1 MPIEKKITFC
11 RVCEPACGLI
21 ASVENGQLVALA
33 PDKAHPITQ
42 GFACNKGIAGLEI
55 HRDPD
60 RLARPMKRGDDGA
73 FAPLSWD
80 DAASEIAQH
89 LRTIID
95 ESGPQAVAS
104 YIGNP
109 AGFNTLAGPALG
121 SFFGQLGT
129 RRSFGSGTQDCTN
142 KFAASEAVFGTSTL
156 HPVPDIAN
164 TDYLLIIGE
173 NPRVS
178 HMSFLAIADPVAELK
193 AAVKRGATVRYVN
206 PRRIEKPEAGTGE
219 VTWIKPDTDTYFLA
233 ALIHEIFAA
242 GLADEA
248 VLREHGAHVAELRAF
263 VARYPAERA
272 ARITGI
278 AAEELRAIARAFAEA
293 PAAAVHAS
301 TGLNMGR
308 QGTLAYWLV
317 QMLSFVTGNLDR
329 RGGSLYSFGFY
340 PAAKAGRVAPDR
352 EVFFDSQ
359 YGKMRRIRGSLPGN
373 LLADEIL
380 SGEPRVRALIVIA
393 GNPLLSVGG
402 GEHLRKALEQLDL
415 LVVIDLYRSATG
427 EIAHYL
433 LPSTD
438 MFERPD
444 INITGLGM
452 QYRPYVQYTD
462 AVVAPQGERKP
473 EWWIL
478 GRLEQALGFKSVL
491 DSGPVPDL
499 FGRIGHML
507 KSRGYSMEEL
517 RAEPHGIVFG
527 DLDVGRFYEE
537 WLQTPDHRVDCCPA
551 LFTEA
556 LTRAETICRELEAER
571 KDQLKLITRRD
582 AWMHNSWYHNVA
594 SMKRPGRLE
603 NPLHMNPADA
613 ARLGLADGARVECRS
628 PHGAIE
634 ATLALDADLMPG
646 VVSMTH
652 GWGHAKTGMRTA
664 RKNPG
669 VNANALLPS
678 GPGSYE
684 PLSNQAHM
692 TGIPVE
698 VSAAAGA

>member
-1 MPIEKKITFC
+1 MPIEKKTTFC
-11 RVCEPACGLI
+11 RVCEPACGLV
-21 ASVENGQLVALA
+21 ATVENGELTALA
-33 PDKAHPITQ
+33 PDKAHPVTQ
-42 GFACNKGIAGLEI
+42 GFACNKGIAGLDI

-60 RLARPMKRGDDGA
+60 RLARPLKRQPDGS
-73 FAPLSWD
+73 FAPIAWA
-80 DAASEIAQH
+80 DAPREIAER
-89 LRTIID
+89 LRRIVD
-95 ESGPQAVAS
+95 ESGPEAIAA

-109 AGFNTLAGPALG
+109 SAFNTLAGPAIG

-142 KFAASEAVFGTSTL
+142 KFAATEAVYGTATL

-164 TDYLLIIGE
+164 THYLLVIGE

-178 HMSFLAIADPVAELK
+178 HMSFLGIADPVAELK

-242 GLADEA
+242 GLANAD
-248 VLREHGAHVAELRAF
+248 VLAAHGKNVEGLRAF
-263 VARYPAERA
+263 VAQYTPERA
-272 ARITGI
+272 ARVTGI
-278 AAEELRAIARAFAEA
+278 PASELRAMARAFATA

-308 QGTLAYWLV
+308 QGTIAYWLV

-329 RGGSLYSFGFY
+329 RGGNLYSYGFY
-340 PAAKAGRVAPDR
+340 PAAKAGRFDAQR
-352 EVFFDSQ
+352 EIFFDSKW
-359 YGKMRRIRGSLPGN
+359 GKLRKIRGSLPGN

-380 SGEPRVRALIVIA
+380 SGEPRVRALVVLA

-402 GEHLRKALEQLDL
+402 GERLRKAFEQLDL
-415 LVVIDLYRSATG
+415 LVVIDLYRNATA
-427 EIAHYL
+427 EIAHYV
-433 LPSTD
+433 LPATD

-462 AVVAPQGERKP
+462 AVVAPRDERKP

-478 GRLEQALGFKSVL
+478 GRIEQELGFKSVL
-491 DSGPVPDL
+491 DAGESPDL

-507 KSRGYSMEEL
+507 KSRGHTLEEL
-517 RAEPHGIVFG
+517 RESPHGIQFG
-527 DLDVGRFYEE
+527 ELEPGRFYDE
-537 WLQTPDHRVDCCPA
+537 WIQTPDKRVDCCPPLFADA
-551 LFTEA
+551 LA
-556 LTRAETICRELEAER
+556 RAETLCRELEAER
-571 KDQLKLITRRD
+571 ADQLKLITRRD
-582 AWMHNSWYHNVA
+582 PWMHNSWYHNVER
-594 SMKRPGRLE
+594 MKRPGRLE

-613 ARLGLADGARVECRS
+613 QRLGLAEGARVTCRS
-628 PHGAIE
+628 PHGAVE
-634 ATLALDADLMPG
+634 ATLAYDADLMPG

-652 GWGHAKTGMRTA
+652 GWGHAKTGMRVA
-664 RKNPG
+664 QKHPG

-678 GPGSYE
+678 GPGSFE

-698 VSAAAGA
+698 VSAA

>member
-1 MPIEKKITFC
+1 MAIEKKTTFC
-11 RVCEPACGLI
+11 RVCEPACGLV
-21 ASVENGQLVALA
+21 ASVENGELVALA
-33 PDKAHPITQ
+33 PDRAHPITQ
-42 GFACNKGIAGLEI
+42 GFACNKGIAGLDI

-60 RLARPMKRGDDGA
+60 RLARPLKRAPDGS
-73 FAPLSWD
+73 FAAISWD
-80 DAASEIAQH
+80 DAAREVAQR
-89 LRTIID
+89 LREIID
-95 ESGPQAVAS
+95 ESGPEAVAA

-109 AGFNTLAGPALG
+109 SAFNTLAGPAMG

-142 KFAASEAVFGTSTL
+142 KFAASEAVFGTATL
-156 HPVPDIAN
+156 HPVPDIAH
-164 TDYLLIIGE
+164 TSYLLIIGE

-178 HMSFLAIADPVAELK
+178 HMSFLGIADPVAELK

-233 ALIHEIFAA
+233 ALIHEIFAT

-248 VLREHGAHVAELRAF
+248 TLRAHGNNVDGLRAF
-263 VARYPAERA
+263 VAQYPAERA

-278 AAEELRAIARAFAEA
+278 AASELRAIARAFATA

-317 QMLSFVTGNLDR
+317 QMLAFVTGNLDR
-329 RGGSLYSFGFY
+329 RGGNLYSFGFY
-340 PAAKAGRVAPDR
+340 PAAKAGRVDPKR
-352 EVFFDSQ
+352 EVFFDSP

-380 SGEPRVRALIVIA
+380 SGTPRVRALVVVA

-402 GEHLRKALEQLDL
+402 GEHLRKAFEQLDL
-415 LVVIDLYRSATG
+415 LVVIDLYRNATG
-427 EIAHYL
+427 ELAHYL
-433 LPSTD
+433 LASTD

-462 AVVAPQGERKP
+462 AVVAPRDERKP

-478 GRLEQALGFKSVL
+478 ARIEQELGFKSVL
-491 DSGPVPDL
+491 DAGPEPDL

-507 KSRGYSMEEL
+507 KSRGHSLEEL
-517 RAEPHGIVFG
+517 RASPHGIQFG
-527 DLDVGRFYEE
+527 ELEAGRFYDE
-537 WLQTPDHRVDCCPA
+537 WLQTPDSRVDCCPP
-551 LFTEA
+551 LFA
-556 LTRAETICRELEAER
+556 DGIARAETICRELEAER
-571 KDQLKLITRRD
+571 ADQLKLITRRD
-582 AWMHNSWYHNVA
+582 AWMHNSWYHNVERL
-594 SMKRPGRLE
+594 KRPGRLE
-603 NPLHMNPADA
+603 NPLHMNPGDA
-613 ARLGLADGARVECRS
+613 QRLGLAEGARVTCRS
-628 PHGAIE
+628 AHGAVD
-634 ATLALDADLMPG
+634 ATLAYDADLMPG

-652 GWGHAKTGMRTA
+652 GWGHAKTGMRVA
-664 RKNPG
+664 QKNPG
-669 VNANALLPS
+669 VNANELLPS
-678 GPGSYE
+678 GPGSFE
-684 PLSNQAHM
+684 PLSNQSHM

-698 VSAAAGA
+698 VSAAGA

>member
-1 MPIEKKITFC
+1 MPIEKKTTFC
-11 RVCEPACGLI
+11 RVCEPACGLV
-21 ASVENGQLVALA
+21 ASVENGALVALA
-33 PDKAHPITQ
+33 PDAAHPVTQ
-42 GFACNKGIAGLEI
+42 GFACNKGIAGLDI

-60 RLARPMKRGDDGA
+60 RLARPLARGAGGG
-73 FAPLSWD
+73 FTPLSWD
-80 DAASEIAQH
+80 DAAGQIAGR
-89 LRTIID
+89 LRTILD
-95 ESGPQAVAS
+95 ESGPEAIAA

-109 AGFNTLAGPALG
+109 TAFNTLAGPAIG

-129 RRSFGSGTQDCTN
+129 RRSFGSGTQDCSN
-142 KFAASEAVFGTSTL
+142 KFASSEAVYGSATI
-156 HPVPDIAN
+156 HPVPDIAH

-219 VTWIKPDTDTYFLA
+219 VSWIKPDTDTYFLA

-248 VLREHGAHVAELRAF
+248 ALREHGKHVAELRAF
-263 VARYPAERA
+263 VAQYPAERA

-278 AAEELRAIARAFAEA
+278 PAAELCAIARAFATA

-317 QMLSFVTGNLDR
+317 QMLAFVTGNLDR
-329 RGGSLYSFGFY
+329 RGGNLYSFGFY

-352 EVFFDSQ
+352 QVFFDSK
-359 YGKMRRIRGSLPGN
+359 YGKLRKIRGSLPGN
-373 LLADEIL
+373 LLADEIV

-402 GEHLRKALEQLDL
+402 GERLRKALEQLDL
-415 LVVIDLYRSATG
+415 LVVIDLYRNATG
-427 EIAHYL
+427 ELAHYV

-462 AVVAPQGERKP
+462 AVVAPRDERRP

-478 GRLEQALGFKSVL
+478 GRLEQELGFKSVL
-491 DSGPVPDL
+491 DAGPEPEL

-507 KSRGYSMEEL
+507 KSRGYSLEEL
-517 RAEPHGIVFG
+517 RADPHGIVFG

-537 WLQTPDHRVDCCPA
+537 WLQTPDHKVDCCPA
-551 LFTEA
+551 LFGEA
-556 LTRAETICRELEAER
+556 LSRAETICRELEAER
-571 KDQLKLITRRD
+571 ADQLKLITRRD
-582 AWMHNSWYHNVA
+582 AWMHNSWYHNVERL
-594 SMKRPGRLE
+594 KRPGRLD

-613 ARLGLADGARVECRS
+613 ARLGLAEGARVTCRS
-628 PHGAIE
+628 PHGALE
-634 ATLALDADLMPG
+634 ATLAFDADLMPG

-652 GWGHAKTGMRTA
+652 GWGHAKTGMRVA
-664 RKNPG
+664 QKHPG

-698 VSAAAGA
+698 VSAAVA

>member
-1 MPIEKKITFC
+1 MPIETKTTFC
-11 RVCEPACGLI
+11 RVCEPACGLV
-21 ASVENGQLVALA
+21 ASVENGELVALA

-42 GFACNKGIAGLEI
+42 GFACNKGIAGLDI

-60 RLARPMKRGDDGA
+60 RLARPLARQPDGT

-80 DAASEIAQH
+80 DAAREIARR
-89 LRTIID
+89 LRAIAD
-95 ESGPQAVAS
+95 ESGPDAVAA

-109 AGFNTLAGPALG
+109 TAFNTLAGPAIG

-142 KFAASEAVFGTSTL
+142 KFAATEQVFGTATL
-156 HPVPDIAN
+156 HPIPDIAH
-164 TDYLLIIGE
+164 THYLLLIGE

-178 HMSFLAIADPVAELK
+178 HMSFLGIADPVAELK

-219 VTWIKPDTDTYFLA
+219 VTWIKPDTDVYFLA

-242 GLADEA
+242 RLAKQG
-248 VLREHGAHVAELRAF
+248 VLDAHGRNVAGLRAF
-263 VARYPAERA
+263 VAKYPAERA
-272 ARITGI
+272 ARVTGV
-278 AAEELRAIARAFAEA
+278 AADELRAIARDFATA

-317 QMLSFVTGNLDR
+317 QMLAFVTGNLDR
-329 RGGSLYSFGFY
+329 RGGNLYSFGFY
-340 PAAKAGRVAPDR
+340 PAPKAGRVDPKR
-352 EVFFDSQ
+352 EIFFDSP
-359 YGKMRRIRGSLPGN
+359 YGKLRRIRGSLPGN

-380 SGEPRVRALIVIA
+380 SGQPRVRALVCIA

-402 GEHLRKALEQLDL
+402 GERLRKALEQLDL
-415 LVVIDLYRSATG
+415 LVVIDLYRNATA
-427 EIAHYL
+427 ELAHYV
-433 LPSTD
+433 LPATD

-452 QYRPYVQYTD
+452 QYRPWVQYTD
-462 AVVAPQGERKP
+462 PVVEPRGERRP

-478 GRLEQALGFKSVL
+478 ARLEQELGFKSAL
-491 DSGPVPDL
+491 DAGETPDL

-507 KSRGYSMEEL
+507 KSRGHTLEEL
-517 RAEPHGIVFG
+517 RASPHGIVFPEPAA
-527 DLDVGRFYEE
+527 GRFYEE
-537 WLQTPDHRVDCCPA
+537 WIQTPDRRVDCCPE
-551 LFTEA
+551 LFGEA
-556 LTRAETICRELEAER
+556 LARCEAIFGELEAER
-571 KDQLKLITRRD
+571 ADQLKLITRRD
-582 AWMHNSWYHNVA
+582 PWMHNSWYHNVA
-594 SMKRPGRLE
+594 RMKRPGRLE
-603 NPLHMNPADA
+603 NPLHMNPEDA
-613 ARLGLADGARVECRS
+613 ARLGLADGARVRCRS
-628 PHGAIE
+628 AHGALD
-634 ATLALDADLMPG
+634 ATLAYDADLMPG

-652 GWGHAKTGMRTA
+652 GWGHARTGMRVA
-664 RKNPG
+664 QQHPG

-698 VSAAAGA
+698 VTPLGG

>member
-1 MPIEKKITFC
+1 
-11 RVCEPACGLI
+11 
-21 ASVENGQLVALA
+21 VALT

-42 GFACNKGIAGLEI
+42 GFACNKGIAGLDI

-60 RLARPMKRGDDGA
+60 RLARPLKKLADGS
-73 FAPLSWD
+73 FAEISWD
-80 DAASEIAQH
+80 DAPREIAQR
-89 LRTIID
+89 LRAIVD
-95 ESGPQAVAS
+95 ESGPDSVAA

-109 AGFNTLAGPALG
+109 SAFNTLAGPAMG

-142 KFAASEAVFGTSTL
+142 KFAASEQVFGTATL
-156 HPVPDIAN
+156 HPVPDIAH
-164 TDYLLIIGE
+164 THYLLVIGE

-178 HMSFLAIADPVAELK
+178 HMSFLGIADPVAELK

-219 VTWIKPDTDTYFLA
+219 VSWIKPDTDTYFLA
-233 ALIHEIFAA
+233 ALINEIFAA
-242 GLADEA
+242 GLAKSD
-248 VLREHGAHVAELRAF
+248 VLAAHGKHVAELRAF
-263 VARYPAERA
+263 VAKYPAERA
-272 ARITGI
+272 ARVTGI
-278 AAEELRAIARAFAEA
+278 AAEELRAIARAFATA

-317 QMLSFVTGNLDR
+317 QMLAFVTGNLDR
-329 RGGSLYSFGFY
+329 RGGNLYSFGFY
-340 PAAKAGRVAPDR
+340 PAAKAGRVDPKR
-352 EVFFDSQ
+352 EVFFDSP

-380 SGEPRVRALIVIA
+380 GGQPRVRALVCVA

-402 GEHLRKALEQLDL
+402 GEHLRKAFEQLDL

-427 EIAHYL
+427 ELAHYV

-462 AVVAPQGERKP
+462 AGEN
-473 EWWIL
+473 
-478 GRLEQALGFKSVL
+478 
-491 DSGPVPDL
+491 PDL

-507 KSRGYSMEEL
+507 KSRGHSLEEL
-517 RAEPHGIVFG
+517 RASPHGIQFG
-527 DLDVGRFYEE
+527 ELEAGRFYDE
-537 WLQTPDHRVDCCPA
+537 WIQTSDSKVDCCPPLFADA
-551 LFTEA
+551 LARCEA
-556 LTRAETICRELEAER
+556 ICRELEAER
-571 KDQLKLITRRD
+571 ADQLKLISRRD
-582 AWMHNSWYHNVA
+582 AWMHNSWYHNVEKL
-594 SMKRPGRLE
+594 KRPGRLE
-603 NPLHMNPADA
+603 NPLHMNPDDA
-613 ARLGLADGARVECRS
+613 QRLGLADGARVTCRS
-628 PHGAIE
+628 AHGAVD
-634 ATLALDADLMPG
+634 ATLAYDADLMPG

-669 VNANALLPS
+669 VNANALLPI
-678 GPGSYE
+678 GVGSFE
-684 PLSNQAHM
+684 PLSNMAHM
-692 TGIPVE
+692 TGIAVE
-698 VSAAAGA
+698 VSAASA

>member
-1 MPIEKKITFC
+1 MATLKKTTFC
-11 RVCEPACGLI
+11 RVCEPACGLV
-21 ASVENGQLVALA
+21 ASVENGELVALA

-42 GFACNKGIAGLEI
+42 GFACNKGIAGLDI

-60 RLARPMKRGDDGA
+60 RLARPLKKQVDGS
-73 FAPLSWD
+73 FAEVSWD
-80 DAASEIAQH
+80 DAPREIAQR
-89 LRTIID
+89 LRAIVD
-95 ESGPQAVAS
+95 ESGPDAVAA

-109 AGFNTLAGPALG
+109 SAFNTLAGPAIG

-142 KFAASEAVFGTSTL
+142 KFAASEQVFGTATL
-156 HPVPDIAN
+156 HPVPDIAH
-164 TDYLLIIGE
+164 THYLLVIGE

-178 HMSFLAIADPVAELK
+178 HMSFLGIADPVAELK

-206 PRRIEKPEAGTGE
+206 PRRIEKPEAGAGE
-219 VTWIKPDTDTYFLA
+219 VTWIKPDSDTYFLA
-233 ALIHEIFAA
+233 ALIHEVFAA
-242 GLADEA
+242 GLAKQD
-248 VLREHGAHVAELRAF
+248 VLAAHGKHVEDLRAF
-263 VARYPAERA
+263 VAKYPAERA
-272 ARITGI
+272 ARVTGI
-278 AAEELRAIARAFAEA
+278 AAAELRAIARAFATA

-329 RGGSLYSFGFY
+329 RGGNLYSFGFY
-340 PAAKAGRVAPDR
+340 PAAKAGRVDPKR
-352 EVFFDSQ
+352 EVFFDSP

-380 SGEPRVRALIVIA
+380 SGQPRVRALVCVA

-402 GEHLRKALEQLDL
+402 GEHLRKAFEQLDL
-415 LVVIDLYRSATG
+415 LVVIDLYRNATG
-427 EIAHYL
+427 ELAHYV
-433 LPSTD
+433 LPATD

-462 AVVAPQGERKP
+462 AVVSPRDERKP

-478 GRLEQALGFKSVL
+478 GRIEQELGFKSVL
-491 DSGPVPDL
+491 DAGEPPDL

-507 KSRGYSMEEL
+507 KSRGHSLDEL
-517 RAEPHGIVFG
+517 RASPHGIAFG
-527 DLDVGRFYEE
+527 ELETGRFYEE
-537 WLQTPDHRVDCCPA
+537 WLQTPDQRVDCCPP
-551 LFTEA
+551 LFAEA
-556 LTRAETICRELEAER
+556 LERCEAICRELEAER
-571 KDQLKLITRRD
+571 ADQLKLITRRD
-582 AWMHNSWYHNVA
+582 AWMHNSWYHNVEKL
-594 SMKRPGRLE
+594 KRPGRLE
-603 NPLHMNPADA
+603 NPLHMNPEDA
-613 ARLGLADGARVECRS
+613 QRLGLANGTRVTCRS
-628 PHGAIE
+628 AHGSLE

-664 RKNPG
+664 RRNPG
-669 VNANALLPS
+669 VNANALLPI
-678 GPGSYE
+678 GVGSFE
-684 PLSNQAHM
+684 PLSNMAHM

-698 VSAAAGA
+698 VSAANA

>member
-1 MPIEKKITFC
+1 MAIEKKITFC
-11 RVCEPACGLI
+11 RVCEPACGLV
-21 ASVENGQLVALA
+21 ASVEDGALVALA
-33 PDKAHPITQ
+33 PDKAHPVTQ
-42 GFACNKGIAGLEI
+42 GFACNKGIAGLDI

-73 FAPLSWD
+73 FAALAWD
-80 DAASEIAQH
+80 DAVREIAAR
-89 LRTIID
+89 LRTIQG
-95 ESGPQAVAS
+95 ESGPEAIAA

-109 AGFNTLAGPALG
+109 TAFNTLAGPALG

-129 RRSFGSGTQDCTN
+129 RRSFGSGTQDCSN
-142 KFAASEAVFGTSTL
+142 KFASSEAVFGSATI
-156 HPVPDIAN
+156 HPVPDIAH
-164 TDYLLIIGE
+164 THYLLVIGE

-178 HMSFLAIADPVAELK
+178 HMSFLSIADPVAELK

-206 PRRIEKPEAGTGE
+206 PRRIEPPEAGMGE
-219 VTWIKPDTDTYFLA
+219 VTWIKPDTDVYFLA

-248 VLREHGAHVAELRAF
+248 ALAAHGRNVGELRAF
-263 VARYPAERA
+263 VAQYPPERA

-278 AAEELRAIARAFAEA
+278 AAEELRAIARAFASA

-317 QMLSFVTGNLDR
+317 QMLSFVTGNLDH
-329 RGGSLYSFGFY
+329 RGGNLYSYGFY

-352 EVFFDSQ
+352 QVFFDSK
-359 YGKMRRIRGSLPGN
+359 YGKLRRIRGSLPGN

-380 SGEPRVRALIVIA
+380 SGEPRVRALLVVA

-402 GEHLRKALEQLDL
+402 GERLRKALEQLDL
-415 LVVIDLYRSATG
+415 LVVIDLYRNATG
-427 EIAHYL
+427 ELAHYV
-433 LPSTD
+433 LPATD

-452 QYRPYVQYTD
+452 QYRPYVQYTE
-462 AVVAPQGERKP
+462 AVVAPRDERRP

-478 GRLEQALGFKSVL
+478 ARLEQELGLKSVL
-491 DSGPVPDL
+491 DAGPAPDL

-507 KSRGYSMEEL
+507 KSRGYSLEEL
-517 RAEPHGIVFG
+517 RADPHGIVFG
-527 DLDVGRFYEE
+527 ELEAGRFYEE
-537 WLQTPDHRVDCCPA
+537 WLQTPDRRVDCCPP
-551 LFTEA
+551 LFAEA
-556 LTRAETICRELEAER
+556 LARAETLCRELEAER
-571 KDQLKLITRRD
+571 ADQLKLITRRD
-582 AWMHNSWYHNVA
+582 AWMHNSWYHNVERL
-594 SMKRPGRLE
+594 KRPGRLE
-603 NPLHMNPADA
+603 NPLHMNPGDA
-613 ARLGLADGARVECRS
+613 ARLGLAEGARVTCRS
-628 PHGAIE
+628 AHGALE
-634 ATLALDADLMPG
+634 ATLALDAELMPG
-646 VVSMTH
+646 VVAMTH
-652 GWGHAKTGMRTA
+652 GWGHAQTGMRVA
-664 RKNPG
+664 QRHPG

-698 VSAAAGA
+698 VSAAGA

>member
-11 RVCEPACGLI
+11 RVCEPACGLV
-21 ASVENGQLVALA
+21 ASVDAGELVALA
-33 PDKAHPITQ
+33 PDPAHPVTQ
-42 GFACNKGIAGLEI
+42 GFACNKGIAGLDI

-60 RLARPMKRGDDGA
+60 RLARPLKRGDDGS
-73 FAPLSWD
+73 FAP
-80 DAASEIAQH
+80 IAWTEATREVAQR
-89 LRTIID
+89 LRAIID
-95 ESGPQAVAS
+95 ESGPDAVAA

-109 AGFNTLAGPALG
+109 TAFNTLAGPALG

-142 KFAASEAVFGTSTL
+142 KFAASEAVYGTATL

-164 TDYLLIIGE
+164 ANYLLIIGE

-178 HMSFLAIADPVAELK
+178 HMSFLGIADPVAELK

-233 ALIHEIFAA
+233 ALLCEIFAA

-248 VLREHGAHVAELRAF
+248 TLRAHGSNVEGLRAF
-263 VARYPAERA
+263 VAQYPAERA

-278 AAEELRAIARAFAEA
+278 AASELRAIARAFATA

-317 QMLSFVTGNLDR
+317 QMLALVTGNLDR
-329 RGGSLYSFGFY
+329 RGGNLYSFGFY
-340 PAAKAGRVAPDR
+340 PAARAGRIDPKR
-352 EVFFDSQ
+352 EVFFDSK

-380 SGEPRVRALIVIA
+380 SGEPRVRALVVVA

-402 GEHLRKALEQLDL
+402 GEHLRKAFEQLDL
-415 LVVIDLYRSATG
+415 LVVIDLYRNATG
-427 EIAHYL
+427 ELAHYL

-438 MFERPD
+438 MFERAD
-444 INITGLGM
+444 VNITGLGM

-462 AVVAPQGERKP
+462 AVVAPRDERKP

-478 GRLEQALGFKSVL
+478 ARIEQELGLKSVL
-491 DSGPVPDL
+491 DAGPEPEL

-507 KSRGYSMEEL
+507 KSRGHSLEEL
-517 RAEPHGIVFG
+517 RANPHGIQFG
-527 DLDVGRFYEE
+527 ELETGAFYDE
-537 WLQTPDHRVDCCPA
+537 WVQTADKRVDCCPA
-551 LFTEA
+551 LFAEA
-556 LTRAETICRELEAER
+556 LARAETICRELEAER
-571 KDQLKLITRRD
+571 ADQLKLITRRD
-582 AWMHNSWYHNVA
+582 PWMHNSWYHNVER
-594 SMKRPGRLE
+594 MKRPGRLE
-603 NPLHMNPADA
+603 NPLHMNPDDA
-613 ARLGLADGARVECRS
+613 LRLGLRDGARVTCRS
-628 PHGAIE
+628 AHGAVD
-634 ATLALDADLMPG
+634 ATLAYDADLMPG

-652 GWGHAKTGMRTA
+652 GWGHAKTGMRVA
-664 RKNPG
+664 QKHPG

-678 GPGSYE
+678 GPGSFE

-698 VSAAAGA
+698 VSAASA

>member
-1 MPIEKKITFC
+1 MAIEKKTTFC
-11 RVCEPACGLI
+11 RVCEPACGLV
-21 ASVENGQLVALA
+21 ASVENGELVALA
-33 PDKAHPITQ
+33 PDRAHPITQ
-42 GFACNKGIAGLEI
+42 GFACNKGIAGLDI

-60 RLARPMKRGDDGA
+60 RLARPLKRAADGS
-73 FAPLSWD
+73 FAPISWD
-80 DAASEIAQH
+80 DAPREVAQR
-89 LRTIID
+89 LRAIVD
-95 ESGPQAVAS
+95 ESGPEAVAA

-109 AGFNTLAGPALG
+109 SAFNTLAGPAMG

-142 KFAASEAVFGTSTL
+142 KFAASEAVFGTATL
-156 HPVPDIAN
+156 HPVPDIAH
-164 TDYLLIIGE
+164 TSYLLIIGE

-178 HMSFLAIADPVAELK
+178 HMSFLGIADPVAELK

-242 GLADEA
+242 GLAKQD
-248 VLREHGAHVAELRAF
+248 VLAEHGRNVEGLRAF
-263 VARYPAERA
+263 VAQYPAERA
-272 ARITGI
+272 ARVTGI
-278 AAEELRAIARAFAEA
+278 AAGELRAIARAFATA

-317 QMLSFVTGNLDR
+317 QMLAFTTGNLDR
-329 RGGSLYSFGFY
+329 RGGNLYSFGFY
-340 PAAKAGRVAPDR
+340 PAAKAGRVDPKR
-352 EVFFDSQ
+352 EVFFDSP

-380 SGEPRVRALIVIA
+380 SGAPRVRALVVVA

-402 GEHLRKALEQLDL
+402 GEHLRKAFEQLDL
-415 LVVIDLYRSATG
+415 LVVIDLYHNATG
-427 EIAHYL
+427 ELAHYL

-462 AVVAPQGERKP
+462 AVVAPRDERKP

-478 GRLEQALGFKSVL
+478 ARIEQELGFKSAL
-491 DSGPVPDL
+491 DAGPEPDL

-507 KSRGYSMEEL
+507 KSRGHSLEEL
-517 RAEPHGIVFG
+517 RANPHGIQFG
-527 DLDVGRFYEE
+527 ELEAGRFYDE
-537 WLQTPDHRVDCCPA
+537 WLQTPDNRVDCCPP
-551 LFTEA
+551 LFA
-556 LTRAETICRELEAER
+556 DGLARAETICRELEAER
-571 KDQLKLITRRD
+571 ADQLKLITRRD
-582 AWMHNSWYHNVA
+582 AWMHNSWYHNVER
-594 SMKRPGRLE
+594 MKRPGHLE
-603 NPLHMNPADA
+603 NPLHMNPDDA
-613 ARLGLADGARVECRS
+613 QRLGLTEGARVSCRS
-628 PHGAIE
+628 AHGAVD
-634 ATLALDADLMPG
+634 ATLAYDADLMPG

-652 GWGHAKTGMRTA
+652 GWGHAKTGMRVA
-664 RKNPG
+664 QKNPG

-678 GPGSYE
+678 GPGSFE

-698 VSAAAGA
+698 VSAASA

>member
-1 MPIEKKITFC
+1 MPIEKKTTFC
-11 RVCEPACGLI
+11 RVCEPACGLV

-42 GFACNKGIAGLEI
+42 GFACNKGIAGLDI

-60 RLARPMKRGDDGA
+60 RLARPLKRADDGS
-73 FAPLSWD
+73 FAPISWD
-80 DAASEIAQH
+80 DATSEVAQR

-95 ESGPQAVAS
+95 ETGPDSVAV

-109 AGFNTLAGPALG
+109 SAFNTLAGPAMS
-121 SFFGQLGT
+121 SFIGQLGT
-129 RRSFGSGTQDCTN
+129 RRNFGSGTQDCTN
-142 KFAASEAVFGTSTL
+142 KFAASEAVYGTATL

-164 TDYLLIIGE
+164 TRYLLIIGE

-178 HMSFLAIADPVAELK
+178 HMSFLGIADPVAELK

-206 PRRIEKPEAGTGE
+206 PSRIEKPEAGTGE

-233 ALIHEIFAA
+233 ALIHEIFAG
-242 GLADEA
+242 GLADDA
-248 VLREHGAHVAELRAF
+248 TLRAHGTRVEELRAF
-263 VARYPAERA
+263 VARYPVERA

-278 AAEELRAIARAFAEA
+278 ADSELRAIARAFATA
-293 PAAAVHAS
+293 PTAAVHAS

-329 RGGSLYSFGFY
+329 RGGNLYSFGFY
-340 PAAKAGRVAPDR
+340 PAAKAGRIDPKR
-352 EVFFDSQ
+352 EVFFDSK
-359 YGKMRRIRGSLPGN
+359 YGKLRRIRGSLPGN

-380 SGEPRVRALIVIA
+380 SGEPRVRALVVIA

-402 GEHLRKALEQLDL
+402 GEHLRRAFGQLDL
-415 LVVIDLYRSATG
+415 LVVIDLYRNATG
-427 EIAHYL
+427 ELAHYL

-462 AVVAPQGERKP
+462 AVVAPRDERKP

-478 GRLEQALGFKSVL
+478 ARIEQELGLKSVL
-491 DSGPVPDL
+491 DAGPEPDL

-507 KSRGYSMEEL
+507 KSRGHSLEEL
-517 RAEPHGIVFG
+517 RASPHGIQFG
-527 DLDVGRFYEE
+527 ELEAGKFYDEFV
-537 WLQTPDHRVDCCPA
+537 QTADGRVDCCPP
-551 LFTEA
+551 LFA
-556 LTRAETICRELEAER
+556 DGLARAETICRELEAER
-571 KDQLKLITRRD
+571 ADQLKLITRRD
-582 AWMHNSWYHNVA
+582 AWMHNSWYHNVERL
-594 SMKRPGRLE
+594 KRPGRLE
-603 NPLHMNPADA
+603 NPLHMNPDDA
-613 ARLGLADGARVECRS
+613 QRLGLAEGARVTCRS
-628 PHGAIE
+628 AHGALE
-634 ATLALDADLMPG
+634 ATLAYDAELMPG

-652 GWGHAKTGMRTA
+652 GWGHAKTGMRVA
-664 RKNPG
+664 QKHPG

-678 GPGSYE
+678 GPGSFE

-698 VSAAAGA
+698 VSPAGA

>member
-11 RVCEPACGLI
+11 RVCEPACGLV
-21 ASVENGQLVALA
+21 ASVEDGQLVALA

-73 FAPLSWD
+73 FAPFSWD
-80 DAASEIAQH
+80 DAASEIAQR

-95 ESGPQAVAS
+95 ESGPQAVAA

-109 AGFNTLAGPALG
+109 SGFNTLAGPAFG

-129 RRSFGSGTQDCTN
+129 RRMFGSGTQDCTN

-164 TDYLLIIGE
+164 THYLLIIGE

-178 HMSFLAIADPVAELK
+178 HMSFLGIADPVAELK
-193 AAVKRGATVRYVN
+193 AAVKRGATVRYIN

-219 VTWIKPDTDTYFLA
+219 VSWIKPDTDTYFLA
-233 ALIHEIFAA
+233 ALIHEIFVA

-263 VARYPAERA
+263 VGRYPAERA

-462 AVVAPQGERKP
+462 AVVEPRDERKP

-491 DSGPVPDL
+491 DAGPEPDL

-556 LTRAETICRELEAER
+556 LTRAETICCELEAER
-571 KDQLKLITRRD
+571 ADQLKLITRRD
-582 AWMHNSWYHNVA
+582 AWMHNSWYHNVP

-634 ATLALDADLMPG
+634 ATLSLDADLMPG

-652 GWGHAKTGMRTA
+652 GWGHAKTGMRVA
-664 RKNPG
+664 QRNPG